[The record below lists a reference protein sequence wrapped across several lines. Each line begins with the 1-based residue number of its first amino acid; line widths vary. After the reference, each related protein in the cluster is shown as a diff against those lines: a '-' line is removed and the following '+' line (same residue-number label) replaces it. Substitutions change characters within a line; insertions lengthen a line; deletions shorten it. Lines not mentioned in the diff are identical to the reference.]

1 VRVLLWHGWLLEGAG
16 TNVFT
21 ARVAETLRADG
32 HDVALLC
39 QERHPER
46 YAWIDAWGTVD
57 GVGPS
62 ELTEN
67 PAAAPPTSG
76 GRCVLLRPSIGR
88 LLPVFVLDEYEGH
101 DVKTFVDLTD
111 EELDAYLS
119 RNVDALR
126 AAAAWHRSETAFAGH
141 TVPGGTVAARALPR
155 RSFVV
160 KTAGSDLEYAVR
172 PQQRF
177 RELAAEGIRAAR
189 ALVGP
194 GDDVIARALDL
205 ARTPDVD
212 TRVVTPGVDTE
223 RFRPRQRDVA
233 FRGAADRLDLD
244 GEADGGRSAS
254 LDAEVGR
261 ALAARDVE
269 MLGSLA
275 HRYDQRVPDPGA
287 AERLRR
293 LAATDRPLVAYFGKL
308 IQFKGPHL
316 AVTGAALARARPD
329 VLVVGFGLWRE
340 HVAALARAVRTGDVP
355 ALRWLQQLEV
365 VPPDVDVGTLAEVG
379 PHAGDV
385 TFTGRLD
392 HRYAPEVLAGV
403 DVQVVPSVLDE
414 AFGMV
419 VAEGAAAGALPL
431 VARHSGLAEVADAL
445 ERDAGRP
452 GLFTFEPG
460 AGAVGRIADG
470 IDRLLAIE
478 PAERDEI
485 VERLAASVAERWSWA
500 GAARGLLA

>member
-57 GVGPS
+57 GDGPS
-62 ELTEN
+62 ELTAN
-67 PAAAPPTSG
+67 PTASPAPSG

-88 LLPVFVLDEYEGH
+88 LLPVFVVDEYEGF
-101 DVKTFVDLTD
+101 DVKAFVDLTD
-111 EELDAYLS
+111 DELDAYLS

-126 AAAAWHRSETAFAGH
+126 AAAAWHRTETAFAGH
-141 TVPGGTVAARALPR
+141 TVPGGTVAARALRR

-172 PQQRF
+172 AQARF
-177 RELAAEGIRAAR
+177 RQLAAEGIRAAR

-194 GDDVIARALDL
+194 SDDVIARALDL
-205 ARTPDVD
+205 AGTPGVE
-212 TRVVTPGVDTE
+212 TRLVTPGVDTE
-223 RFRPRQRDVA
+223 RFRPRRRDVA
-233 FRGAADRLDLD
+233 LRSAADRLDRD
-244 GEADGGRSAS
+244 GESDGGRSAS
-254 LDAEVGR
+254 LDVEVGR

-269 MLGSLA
+269 MLASLA
-275 HRYDQRVPDPGA
+275 HRYDQRVPDPDA
-287 AERLRR
+287 ADRLRR

-308 IQFKGPHL
+308 IELKGPHL
-316 AVTGAALARARPD
+316 AMTGAALARARPD

-340 HVAALARAVRTGDVP
+340 HVAALATAIRSGDVR
-355 ALRWLQQLEV
+355 ALRWLQQLDV
-365 VPPDVDVGTLAEVG
+365 VPSDVDIRRLAEMG
-379 PHAGDV
+379 PEAGDV
-385 TFTGRLD
+385 AFTGRLD

-403 DVQVVPSVLDE
+403 DVQVVPSILDE

-431 VARHSGLAEVADAL
+431 VARHSGLTEVADAL

-460 AGAVGRIADG
+460 PGAVGRIADG
-470 IDRLLAIE
+470 IDRLLAID
-478 PAERDEI
+478 PAEREEI
-485 VERLAASVAERWSWA
+485 VELLAASVARRWSWPR
-500 GAARGLLA
+500 AAHALLA